1 MESQPFGRGA
11 IRIFLPASGCGRPPI
26 RIKADDDCT
35 TWANDV
41 KKHFSGQVLIAKD
54 LMEF

>member
-1 MESQPFGRGA
+1 LESQPFGRGA

-35 TWANDV
+35 TWTNDV